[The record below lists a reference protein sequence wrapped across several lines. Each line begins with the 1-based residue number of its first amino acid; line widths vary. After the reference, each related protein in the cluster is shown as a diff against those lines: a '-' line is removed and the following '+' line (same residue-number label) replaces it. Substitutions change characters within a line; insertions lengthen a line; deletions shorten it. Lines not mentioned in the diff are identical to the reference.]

1 MQSFRC
7 LFAGLGSL
15 LLLGS
20 APANRHALTNPYAL
34 DSPYPLTSRHP
45 LIIRFRNEVGPRSLH
60 LRTASYTNQSGEPFT
75 VEQFKYYISG
85 IRVRS
90 NEGEELIQ
98 DEPHLVD
105 QGDSASLEL
114 RLSSNLSGIQSIHF
128 AVGVDSLANVSG
140 VQTGDMDPMMG
151 MFWTWNSGYINA
163 RLEGESDSAQ
173 TPAHRFTW
181 DIGGYKEG
189 RNALRT
195 ITLALPQRN
204 EPAGDNLVCIR
215 VDLLQWFDGIQP
227 IRIAQTPVCHEP
239 GPLAMKIANNYS
251 TMFSICP

>member
-7 LFAGLGSL
+7 LLAALGSL
-15 LLLGS
+15 LLMGS
-20 APANRHALTNPYAL
+20 VPANRHPLV
-34 DSPYPLTSRHP
+34 SPHPPASRHP
-45 LIIRFRNEVGPRSLH
+45 LTIRFRNEVGTLPLH
-60 LRTASYTNQSGEPFT
+60 LNTALYTNPSGEPFT

-90 NEGEELIQ
+90 REGEELVLN
-98 DEPHLVD
+98 EPHLVD

-114 RLSSNLSGIQSIHF
+114 RLSSTLSGIQSISF
-128 AVGVDSLANVSG
+128 SVGVDSLANVSG
-140 VQTGDMDPMMG
+140 VQTGDLDPMMG
-151 MFWTWNSGYINA
+151 MFWTWNSGYIYA
-163 RLEGESDSAQ
+163 RLEGISDSAQ

-189 RNALRT
+189 RNAFRT

-204 EPAGDNLVCIR
+204 EPAGGNLVCIR
-215 VDLLQWFDGIQP
+215 ADLLQWFDGRQP

-251 TMFSICP
+251 TLFSICP